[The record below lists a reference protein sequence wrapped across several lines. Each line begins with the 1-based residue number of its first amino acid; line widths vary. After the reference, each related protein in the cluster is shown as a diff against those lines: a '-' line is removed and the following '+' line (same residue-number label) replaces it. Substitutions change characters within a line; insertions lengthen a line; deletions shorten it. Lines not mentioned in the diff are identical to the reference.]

1 MNTKKIPYN
10 LALILLTTGASLILG
25 LLSFSG
31 MFALIPVLPFAIA
44 TFVLSVAYEAEIY
57 LQNIQGALG
66 KLFKYNYLQNQ
77 LAREFL
83 LEHFPKDINHP
94 DCPPFFVNYAALQL
108 KLKKAPNKTT
118 KKQIKKLLKEMEQ
131 QFALQLFA
139 GAENLSVADDKSGLQ
154 AWLDKQNEQVK
165 AAQAELQKRRRNFR
179 IVAAFSTLSA
189 LFMGLGST
197 YLIME
202 AFSAIPWIAVIP
214 FAYWPLMIVPMAVIA
229 GAAYGLLT
237 YNTVTDLISNDTI
250 TNWFT
255 RVHSHFKEEG
265 FSARNLLMASMS
277 LVLAG
282 LAIALTL
289 CTAGTWWTIA
299 TNARPLFD
307 WMGKMPKFVM
317 GGINPLITG
326 LSALG
331 FNIQNTAESIE
342 ELDKSIYAEE
352 VDAATSLYD
361 SIKEA
366 WNGLWE
372 NKNWL
377 QVCNPFRIFKA
388 LTITP
393 LRIMLFIG
401 HLVSIA
407 LTADRMPGIPQ
418 IWAAL
423 IAFISEGFEDAH
435 YFIGRGHRTKNT
447 RQEEAEDINAF
458 TQRMLKKRFSEQGGH
473 NHELDIPAKILFTLA
488 IPLDILVS
496 KWDDLA
502 AWLIPV
508 NREVE
513 QQPIEVVA
521 ENPQP
526 ELNLE
531 LSENWRAEH
540 TVALIEK
547 HIQKHLNA
555 VWVGADTAGKKETAL
570 RVLQQEI
577 RRTDGKDLDG
587 LLTSAKT
594 NSVYNQH
601 RLFAQKDEK
610 TTTQIFVEELS
621 QRVTLAG

>member
-1 MNTKKIPYN
+1 MKTKKIPYN

-31 MFALIPVLPFAIA
+31 MFALVPVLPFAIA

-57 LQNIQGALG
+57 LQNIKGALG

-77 LAREFL
+77 LAKEFL
-83 LEHFPKDINHP
+83 LEHFPQNINAP
-94 DCPPFFVNYAALQL
+94 DCPPFFINYAALLL
-108 KLKKAPNKTT
+108 KLKKAPNKTE

-131 QFALQLFA
+131 QFALHLFSNS
-139 GAENLSVADDKSGLQ
+139 ENVLISDDTNRLHVWLTQHNQAAWQADFH
-154 AWLDKQNEQVK
+154 
-165 AAQAELQKRRRNFR
+165 KRRRNFQV
-179 IVAAFSTLSA
+179 VAAFSLLSA

-214 FAYWPLMIVPMAVIA
+214 FAYWPFMIVPMAVIA

-237 YNTVTDLISNDTI
+237 YNTVTDLINNDTI
-250 TNWFT
+250 TKWFARIHT
-255 RVHSHFKEEG
+255 HFKEER
-265 FSARNLLMASMS
+265 FSLRNMFMISVSALL
-277 LVLAG
+277 VG
-282 LAIALTL
+282 LAIALTV

-317 GGINPLITG
+317 GVINPLITG

-342 ELDKSIYAEE
+342 ELDKSIYAEKE
-352 VDAATSLYD
+352 KSSTSFYA
-361 SIKEA
+361 SIKETWSA
-366 WNGLWE
+366 LWK

-377 QVCNPFRIFKA
+377 QVFNPFSIIKA

-393 LRIMLFIG
+393 LRIMLFVG

-435 YFIGRGHRTKNT
+435 YFIGRGHAGKKVE
-447 RQEEAEDINAF
+447 QGAEDINTF
-458 TQRMLKKRFSEQGGH
+458 TQKMLKKQLGEHGGH
-473 NHELDIPAKILFTLA
+473 SHDLDIPAKILFALA
-488 IPLDILVS
+488 TPLDRLAS
-496 KWDDLA
+496 GWDSMA

-508 NREVE
+508 NKVE
-513 QQPIEVVA
+513 PQSVEPVA
-521 ENPQP
+521 KIPQP
-526 ELNLE
+526 ELNLA
-531 LSENWRAEH
+531 LSDNWQAEH

-547 HIQKHLNA
+547 HIQKHLNG
-555 VWVGADTAGKKETAL
+555 VWFGAETAEKKKVEL
-570 RVLQQEI
+570 RALQQQI
-577 RRTDGKDLDG
+577 RRADVKELSGI
-587 LLTSAKT
+587 LTSAKA
-594 NSVYNQH
+594 NSAYNEH
-601 RLFAQKDEK
+601 RLFAHKAEK
-610 TTTQIFVEELS
+610 TTTQIFVEELP
-621 QRVTLAG
+621 QRITLAS

>member
-31 MFALIPVLPFAIA
+31 MFALVPVLPFAIA

-57 LQNIQGALG
+57 LQNIKGALS

-77 LAREFL
+77 LAKEFL
-83 LEHFPKDINHP
+83 LEHFPKNINHP

-108 KLKKAPNKTT
+108 KLKKAPNKAE
-118 KKQIKKLLKEMEQ
+118 KKHIKKLLKEMEQ
-131 QFALQLFA
+131 QFALHLFSN
-139 GAENLSVADDKSGLQ
+139 AENMPISEGTNQLHVWLSQHNQAAWQADF
-154 AWLDKQNEQVK
+154 E
-165 AAQAELQKRRRNFR
+165 KRRRNVQ
-179 IVAAFSTLSA
+179 IVAAFSSLSS

-214 FAYWPLMIVPMAVIA
+214 FAYWPLIIVPMAAVA

-237 YNTVTDLISNDTI
+237 YNTVTDLINNDTI

-255 RVHSHFKEEG
+255 RIHKHFKEER
-265 FSARNLLMASMS
+265 FSVRNLFMASMS
-277 LVLAG
+277 ALLVG
-282 LAIALTL
+282 LAIALTV

-317 GGINPLITG
+317 GVITPLITG

-342 ELDKSIYAEE
+342 KLDKSIYAEE
-352 VDAATSLYD
+352 TNSSTSTYD
-361 SIKEA
+361 SIKET

-377 QVCNPFRIFKA
+377 QVFNPFRIIKA

-393 LRIMLFIG
+393 LRIMLFMG

-435 YFIGRGHRTKNT
+435 YFIGRGHVGKASAP
-447 RQEEAEDINAF
+447 QDIEDINTF
-458 TQRMLKKRFSEQGGH
+458 TQKMLNKRLREQGEH
-473 NHELDIPAKILFTLA
+473 SYDLDIPAKILFALA
-488 IPLDILVS
+488 TPLDMLAS
-496 KWDDLA
+496 KWDSMA

-508 NREVE
+508 NKEVK
-513 QQPIEVVA
+513 PPPLDPVA
-521 ENPQP
+521 KNQQP
-526 ELNLE
+526 ELNLD

-540 TVALIEK
+540 TVGLIEK
-547 HIQKHLNA
+547 HIQKHLNG
-555 VWVGADTAGKKETAL
+555 VWFGAETAAQKEIAL
-570 RVLQQEI
+570 RALQQEI
-577 RRTDGKDLDG
+577 RRAKSKDLDEI
-587 LLTSAKT
+587 LTSEKT
-594 NSVYNQH
+594 KPVYNQH
-601 RLFAQKDEK
+601 RLFAHKDEK

-621 QRVTLAG
+621 QRVTLAS

>member
-44 TFVLSVAYEAEIY
+44 TLVLSVAYEAEIY
-57 LQNIQGALG
+57 LQNIKGALA
-66 KLFKYNYLQNQ
+66 KLFKYNYVQNQ
-77 LAREFL
+77 LAKEFL

-108 KLKKAPNKTT
+108 KLKKAPNKAE

-131 QFALQLFA
+131 QFALQLFSDS
-139 GAENLSVADDKSGLQ
+139 ESMPISDDTNRLRIWLSQQNQAVWQADFH
-154 AWLDKQNEQVK
+154 
-165 AAQAELQKRRRNFR
+165 KRRRNFQ
-179 IVAAFSTLSA
+179 IVAAFSSLSA

-214 FAYWPLMIVPMAVIA
+214 FAYWPFMIVPMAVVA

-250 TNWFT
+250 TKWFT
-255 RVHSHFKEEG
+255 RVHSHFKEER
-265 FSARNLLMASMS
+265 FSLRNLFMASIS
-277 LVLAG
+277 ALLVG
-282 LAIALTL
+282 LAIALTI

-307 WMGKMPKFVM
+307 WMSKMPKFVM

-331 FNIQNTAESIE
+331 FNIQNTGGTIE
-342 ELDKSIYAEE
+342 KLDESIYAEE
-352 VDAATSLYD
+352 TDSSTNLYD
-361 SIKEA
+361 SIKET
-366 WNGLWE
+366 WNDLWK

-377 QVCNPFRIFKA
+377 QVFNPFRIIKA

-401 HLVSIA
+401 HLASIA

-435 YFIGRGHRTKNT
+435 YFIGRGHAGKNAG
-447 RQEEAEDINAF
+447 QQNAEDINTF
-458 TQRMLKKRFSEQGGH
+458 TQKMLKKRLSEQGGH
-473 NHELDIPAKILFTLA
+473 SHDLDIPAKILFALA
-488 IPLDILVS
+488 TPLDLLAAG
-496 KWDDLA
+496 WDSMA

-508 NREVE
+508 NKVE
-513 QQPIEVVA
+513 PQPVEPVA

-526 ELNLE
+526 ELNLA
-531 LSENWRAEH
+531 LSENWQAEH

-547 HIQKHLNA
+547 HIQKHLNG
-555 VWVGADTAGKKETAL
+555 VWFGTETAEKKKIEL
-570 RVLQQEI
+570 RALQQQI
-577 RRTDGKDLDG
+577 HRADAKDLDG
-587 LLTSAKT
+587 ILASAKA
-594 NSVYNQH
+594 SSAYNEH
-601 RLFAQKDEK
+601 RLFAHKDEK

-621 QRVTLAG
+621 QRVTLAS

>member
-44 TFVLSVAYEAEIY
+44 TLVLSVAYEAEIY
-57 LQNIQGALG
+57 LQNIKGALS
-66 KLFKYNYLQNQ
+66 KIFKYNYLQNQ

-83 LEHFPKDINHP
+83 LEHFPKNINHP

-108 KLKKAPNKTT
+108 KLKKAPNKTE
-118 KKQIKKLLKEMEQ
+118 KKHIKKLLKEMEQ
-131 QFALQLFA
+131 QFALQLFSDSESMPISEDTNQLRIWLGQHNQA
-139 GAENLSVADDKSGLQ
+139 AWQADFH
-154 AWLDKQNEQVK
+154 
-165 AAQAELQKRRRNFR
+165 KRRRNFQM
-179 IVAAFSTLSA
+179 VAAFSSLSA

-214 FAYWPLMIVPMAVIA
+214 FAYWPFMIVPMAVIA

-255 RVHSHFKEEG
+255 RVHTHFKQEG
-265 FSARNLLMASMS
+265 FSARNLFMASMS
-277 LVLAG
+277 TLLVG
-282 LAIALTL
+282 LAIALTV

-317 GGINPLITG
+317 GVINPLITG

-342 ELDKSIYAEE
+342 ELDKSIYTEK
-352 VDAATSLYD
+352 VNSSTSIYD
-361 SIKEA
+361 SIKKT

-377 QVCNPFRIFKA
+377 KVLNPFSIIKM

-393 LRIMLFIG
+393 LRITLFMG

-435 YFIGRGHRTKNT
+435 YFIGRGHSGKNAKQ
-447 RQEEAEDINAF
+447 QETEDINAF
-458 TQRMLKKRFSEQGGH
+458 TQRMLQKRLGEQGGH
-473 NHELDIPAKILFTLA
+473 SHELDIPAKILFTLA
-488 IPLDILVS
+488 TPLDILAS
-496 KWDDLA
+496 KWNAMA

-508 NREVE
+508 NKEKKPQPVE
-513 QQPIEVVA
+513 AVA
-521 ENPQP
+521 DNPPP
-526 ELNLE
+526 ELNLA
-531 LSENWRAEH
+531 LSENWRSEH
-540 TVALIEK
+540 TVSLIEK
-547 HIQKHLNA
+547 HIQKHLNN
-555 VWVGADTAGKKETAL
+555 VWIGTDTAEKKEIAL
-570 RVLQQEI
+570 RALQQEI
-577 RRTDGKDLDG
+577 RRADAKDLDG
-587 LLTSAKT
+587 ILTSAKT

-601 RLFAQKDEK
+601 RLFAPKDEK